1 MQVFIFI
8 ETSRWMR
15 YIEHFTSL
23 RGIPCFVLKQCQLM
37 GVLSPSRFNRLK
49 ISRVPRFNDLG
60 LITSRENFHL
70 LLETA

>member
-1 MQVFIFI
+1 MDISNVSII
-8 ETSRWMR
+8 P
-15 YIEHFTSL
+15 L

>member
-1 MQVFIFI
+1 MDISNVSII
-8 ETSRWMR
+8 P
-15 YIEHFTSL
+15 L

-37 GVLSPSRFNRLK
+37 GVLSPSRFNGLK